1 MGRESNGSHGFSLI
15 EALVALTIL
24 SIVLLA
30 LGTLML
36 RVSMQ
41 TRRSAVF
48 AYQSAAAQESQA
60 WVETIPWDSLD
71 TVLGL
76 GCTTDTTGVLVYD
89 RCATVSDTLGLKR
102 VTVVIASNNFVVR
115 PDTLVLDRARPRPMS
130 PFR

>member
-1 MGRESNGSHGFSLI
+1 MARKVTGRSGFSLI
-15 EALVALTIL
+15 EAVVALTIL

-41 TRRSAVF
+41 TRRSAVY

-60 WVETIPWDSLD
+60 WVETIPWDSLN

-76 GCTTDTTGVLVYD
+76 GCATDTTGVLVYD
-89 RCATVSDTLGLKR
+89 RCTTVTDTLGVKR
-102 VTVVIASNNFVVR
+102 VTVVIASNNFLMR
-115 PDTLVLDRARPRPMS
+115 PDTLILDRARPRKPS
-130 PFR
+130 PFQ